1 MKNLLNNKFVLIA
14 ITLVVGLTLGWLVK
28 PSSAPIM
35 EADEHEHVESIAGIP
50 ITYTCSMHP
59 QIRQNE
65 PGNCPICGMTLIPLD
80 NDNSDADPMA
90 LTMSPTA
97 MQLAGVQSM
106 VVGNADANKSIRLN
120 GKIQEDER
128 QNYTQSAHVPGRIE
142 DLSVNFTGE
151 YVKKGQVLGQIYSP
165 ELATAQEELFQA
177 QKIKDTQ
184 PALFNAAKE
193 KLKNWKLTDSQIA
206 QILATGKVTD
216 QLPILANVS
225 GYVTEKMVNLGDYVN
240 RGEPIYQI
248 ADLSKVWVLFDVYES
263 ELQWVKKGDL
273 IEFTVQSLPGE
284 TFTGKLSYIDP
295 MINPQTRVAKAR
307 LEVSNSNLKFKPEM
321 FVSGKVESKGSS
333 KDNSIIVPKTAV
345 MWTGTRSVVYVKNV
359 TDQAVTFKLRDV
371 TLGASLGSEYVI
383 TSGLESGEEIAVNGT
398 FSIDAAAQLAG
409 KPSMMSPDGGA
420 AMTGHNHGGT
430 SEVKMQTTSQTS
442 KGSVIVTTKAKNELK
457 PIFDTYF
464 KLKDA
469 LTKDDLATAK
479 SSAAT
484 MLASVEKVNMSEF
497 EGDAH
502 MEWMKYAKDIKA
514 ALVKVKS
521 AKALDEIRK
530 SFQSISDEMLGL
542 AENFKPLS
550 SKIYVQHCPMADSN
564 RGADWL
570 SLEQKVVNPY
580 FGEAMIT
587 CGEVTKTIQE

>member
-1 MKNLLNNKFVLIA
+1 MKNILNNKFVLIA
-14 ITLVVGLTLGWLVK
+14 LTLVVGLAIGWLIK
-28 PSSAPIM
+28 LTSAPKM
-35 EADEHEHVESIAGIP
+35 EIDEHEHVESIAGIP

-65 PGNCPICGMTLIPLD
+65 PGDCPICGMDLIPLD

-120 GKIQEDER
+120 GKIQADER
-128 QNYTQSAHVPGRIE
+128 QNYTQSAHIPGRIE
-142 DLSVNFTGE
+142 NLSVNFTGE

-193 KLKNWKLTDSQIA
+193 KLKNWKLTDSQIQ
-206 QILATGKVTD
+206 QILATGKVTE
-216 QLPILANVS
+216 QLPILANFS

-263 ELQWVKKGDL
+263 ELQWIKKGDQ
-273 IEFTVQSLPGE
+273 IEFTVPSLPGE
-284 TFTGKLSYIDP
+284 TFTGKLSFIDP

-333 KDNSIIVPKTAV
+333 KDNSIVVPKTAV
-345 MWTGTRSVVYVKNV
+345 MWTGTRSVVYVKN
-359 TDQAVTFKLRDV
+359 TTNQAVTFKLREV
-371 TLGASLGSEYVI
+371 TLGAALGDEYVI
-383 TSGLESGEEIAVNGT
+383 ASGLKSGEEIAVNGT

-409 KPSMMSPDGGA
+409 KPSMMSPEGGA
-420 AMTGHNHGGT
+420 VMSGHNHSGM
-430 SEVKMQTTSQTS
+430 SEAKMEMTGQTS
-442 KGSVIVTTKAKNELK
+442 AGYVEISSKAKNELK
-457 PIFDTYF
+457 PVFDNYF
-464 KLKDA
+464 KLKNA
-469 LTKDDLATAK
+469 LTKDDLSNAK
-479 SSAAT
+479 STAAT

-497 EGDAH
+497 KGDAH
-502 MEWMKYAKDIKA
+502 MEWMKYEKSIKA

-530 SFQSISDEMLGL
+530 SFLPLSDEMVGL

-570 SLEQKVVNPY
+570 SLEENIVNPY
-580 FGEAMIT
+580 FGESMLT
-587 CGEVTKTIQE
+587 CGEVTKTIN

>member
-1 MKNLLNNKFVLIA
+1 MKNIFNNKFVLIA
-14 ITLVVGLTLGWLVK
+14 VTLLIGLTIGWLLK
-28 PSSAPIM
+28 PAPSPKL

-65 PGNCPICGMTLIPLD
+65 PGDCPICGMDLIPLE
-80 NDNSDADPMA
+80 NDNADADPMA
-90 LTMSPTA
+90 VTMSPTA
-97 MQLAGVQSM
+97 MQLAGVQSIL
-106 VVGNADANKSIRLN
+106 VGNADAGKSIRLN
-120 GKIQEDER
+120 GKIQADER
-128 QNYTQSAHVPGRIE
+128 QNYTQSAHIPGRIE
-142 DLSVNFTGE
+142 ELSVNFTGE

-177 QKIKDTQ
+177 QKIKDSQ

-206 QILATGKVTD
+206 QILATGKVTE

-225 GYVTEKMVNLGDYVN
+225 GYVTDKMVNLGDYVSK
-240 RGEPIYQI
+240 GEPIYQI

-263 ELQWVKKGDL
+263 ELQWVKKGDQ

-321 FVSGKVESKGSS
+321 FVSGKVESNGKSI
-333 KDNSIIVPKTAV
+333 DNSIIVPKTAV

-359 TDQAVTFKLRDV
+359 SDQAVSFKLREV

-420 AMTGHNHGGT
+420 AMTGHNHGGMPGM
-430 SEVKMQTTSQTS
+430 KMETTNHSSPRAVVLTPQ
-442 KGSVIVTTKAKNELK
+442 AKDELK
-457 PIFDTYF
+457 LIFDSYF
-464 KLKDA
+464 ELKNA
-469 LTKDDLATAK
+469 LTKDDLSIAK
-479 SSAAT
+479 ASAAT

-497 EGDAH
+497 KGDAH
-502 MEWMKYAKDIKA
+502 VEWMKYEKNIKVD
-514 ALVKVKS
+514 LVRIKS
-521 AKALDEIRK
+521 AKSLEDIRN
-530 SFQSISDEMLGL
+530 SFLSISDEMVGL
-542 AENFKPLS
+542 AENFTPLA

-564 RGADWL
+564 KGADWL
-570 SLEQKVVNPY
+570 SLEEKVMNPY
-580 FGEAMIT
+580 FGKGMLS
-587 CGEVTKTIQE
+587 CGEVTKTIQ

>member
-1 MKNLLNNKFVLIA
+1 MKNILNNKFFLIV
-14 ITLVVGLTLGWLVK
+14 ITLVVGLAFGWFIK
-28 PSSAPIM
+28 PSSRPKM
-35 EADEHEHVESIAGIP
+35 EADEHEHIESIAGIP

-65 PGNCPICGMTLIPLD
+65 PGDCPICGMNLIPLT

-106 VVGNADANKSIRLN
+106 MVGNADAAKSIRLN
-120 GKIQEDER
+120 GKVQADER
-128 QNYTQSAHVPGRIE
+128 QNYTQSAHIPGRIE
-142 DLSVNFTGE
+142 NLSVNFTGE

-177 QKIKDTQ
+177 QKIKDSQ

-193 KLKNWKLTDSQIA
+193 KLKNWKMTDAQID
-206 QILATGKVTD
+206 QILATGKVTEKSP
-216 QLPILANVS
+216 LLANVS

-263 ELQWVKKGDL
+263 ELQWIKKGDL
-273 IEFTVQSLPGE
+273 IEFTVQSIPGE
-284 TFTGKLSYIDP
+284 TFTGKLSFIDP

-307 LEVSNSNLKFKPEM
+307 LELSNSNLKFKPEM
-321 FVSGKVESKGSS
+321 FVSGKVESTGAS
-333 KDNSIIVPKTAV
+333 KNNSIVVPKTAV
-345 MWTGTRSVVYVKNV
+345 MWTGTRSVVYVKNT
-359 TDQAVTFKLRDV
+359 TDQAVTFKLREV
-371 TLGASLGSEYVI
+371 TLGAALGSEYVI
-383 TSGLESGEEIAVNGT
+383 SSGLESGEEIAVNGT

-420 AMTGHNHGGT
+420 AMTGHSHGG
-430 SEVKMQTTSQTS
+430 MQMETTSQPS
-442 KGSVIVTTKAKNELK
+442 AGAVEVTTKAKNELK
-457 PIFDTYF
+457 PIFDDYF
-464 KLKDA
+464 KLKNA

-479 SSAAT
+479 SNAAT
-484 MLASVEKVNMSEF
+484 MLTSLEKVNMSEF
-497 EGDAH
+497 KGDAH
-502 MEWMKYAKDIKA
+502 VEWMKYEERINT
-514 ALVKVKS
+514 ALTQINAQKE
-521 AKALDEIRK
+521 LGEIRK
-530 SFQSISDEMLGL
+530 SFGSISDEMLGL

-570 SLEQKVVNPY
+570 SLEEKVVNPY
-580 FGEAMIT
+580 FGEAMLT
-587 CGEVTKTIQE
+587 CGEVTNTIP

>member
-1 MKNLLNNKFVLIA
+1 MKNILNNKFLLIV
-14 ITLVVGLTLGWLVK
+14 ITLAVGLTFGWFIK
-28 PSSAPIM
+28 PSSRPKM

-65 PGNCPICGMTLIPLD
+65 PGDCPICGMNLIPLT
-80 NDNSDADPMA
+80 NNNSDADPMA
-90 LTMSPTA
+90 LTMSSTA

-106 VVGNADANKSIRLN
+106 IVGNTDASKSIRLN
-120 GKIQEDER
+120 GKVQADER
-128 QNYTQSAHVPGRIE
+128 QNYTQSAHIPGRIE
-142 DLSVNFTGE
+142 NLSVNYTGE
-151 YVKKGQVLGQIYSP
+151 YVKKGQLLGQIYSP

-177 QKIKDTQ
+177 QKIKDSQ

-193 KLKNWKLTDSQIA
+193 KLKNWKMTDAQID
-206 QILATGKVTD
+206 QILATGKVTEKSP
-216 QLPILANVS
+216 LLANVS
-225 GYVTEKMVNLGDYVN
+225 GYVTEKKVNLGDYVN

-263 ELQWVKKGDL
+263 ELQWIKKGDL

-284 TFTGKLSYIDP
+284 IFTGKLSFIDP

-321 FVSGKVESKGSS
+321 FVSGKVESKGTS
-333 KDNSIIVPKTAV
+333 KDNSIVVPKTAV
-345 MWTGTRSVVYVKNV
+345 MWTGTRSVVYVKNK
-359 TDQAVTFKLRDV
+359 TDQAVSFKLREV
-371 TLGASLGSEYVI
+371 TLGAALGSEYVI
-383 TSGLESGEEIAVNGT
+383 NSGLESGEEIAVNGT

-420 AMTGHNHGGT
+420 AMTGHSHGGL
-430 SEVKMQTTSQTS
+430 KMETTSQPS
-442 KGSVIVTTKAKNELK
+442 AGAVEVTNKAKNELK
-457 PIFDTYF
+457 QIFDDYF
-464 KLKDA
+464 KLKNA

-484 MLASVEKVNMSEF
+484 MLTSLEKVNMSEF
-497 EGDAH
+497 KGDAH
-502 MEWMKYAKDIKA
+502 VEWMKYETKIKA
-514 ALVKVKS
+514 VLTQIKS
-521 AKALDEIRK
+521 QNELGEIRK
-530 SFQSISDEMLGL
+530 SFGSISDEMLGL

-550 SKIYVQHCPMADSN
+550 TKIYVQHCPMADSN

-570 SLEQKVVNPY
+570 SLEEKIVNPY
-580 FGEAMIT
+580 FGEAMLT
-587 CGEVTKTIQE
+587 CGEVTNTIP